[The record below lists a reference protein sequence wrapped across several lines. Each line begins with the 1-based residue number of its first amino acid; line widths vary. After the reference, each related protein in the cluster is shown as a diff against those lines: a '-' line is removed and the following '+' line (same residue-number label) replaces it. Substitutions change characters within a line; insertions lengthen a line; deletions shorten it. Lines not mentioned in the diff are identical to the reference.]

1 MKFTDALDAT
11 APEPRRNKLAEA
23 IDRLPADEQAAVLSA
38 LGDRT
43 IAAERIR
50 LALLALDPPVRVG
63 RSTIERWR
71 QDAAVR

>member
-1 MKFTDALDAT
+1 MNFTDALEAT
-11 APEPRRNKLAEA
+11 APEPRRGKLAEA
-23 IDRLPADEQAAVLSA
+23 IDRLPADEQVAVIAALN
-38 LGDRT
+38 DRT

-71 QDAAVR
+71 TDAAVR